1 MNNVQLVVTDQG
13 SNGSY
18 HTKLFIDEQESGI
31 LYLNKEQYE
40 LISRALKQKCNE
52 SGIIFN
58 VENPYDLSQ
67 LDDAEEEDYLE

>member
-13 SNGSY
+13 LSGSY

-31 LYLNKEQYE
+31 LYLNKDQYK
-40 LISRALKQKCNE
+40 LISQALKQKCNE

-58 VENPYDLSQ
+58 VENSFDLSQ
-67 LDDAEEEDYLE
+67 PSDSKD

>member
-67 LDDAEEEDYLE
+67 LEDVEEEDYLE